1 MTYRA
6 YIIAFVL
13 SATALHSE
21 LASSD
26 TGLFRTLS
34 AGTPERGTIWVSNS
48 AFYAPIEAN
57 SVLKDRYGVTKS
69 DVMSSLTHASLGLT
83 NRIALT
89 GTFPFYADMFS
100 QGSRSGEKTGPGD
113 VAVGL
118 RMSLKP
124 RGPMRSITVGGGVC
138 IPEEMGYGAEPLGF
152 RTFSTGELAYNAEMS
167 FGFAVKSAEAYVSG
181 IYHASPNV
189 KPPSVIRS
197 GDVFYE
203 SAYGYLGIG
212 RADADGRAEV
222 IFQDHVILTTGFA
235 VPVRPWVSGLFE
247 VSAAKFIE
255 KPRRD
260 TIMRA
265 ASGVRVGKTGGF
277 NVSTGI
283 DFRLSGDIPSHTYLL
298 QVTIPFLKPRDLLRK
313 PLPAEPVR
321 KDLVRSR
328 NSLVAVND
336 FGKSDLTFPYE
347 KEVKNAFLRE
357 LESMRIMD
365 IVSEERV
372 NTANAR
378 MRFVARKEGSERLG
392 IRLGAN
398 YLINA
403 DVSEYSVERSTQRA
417 IPLVLDFPQTT
428 LSISANATVTD
439 LVTGKTHNL
448 GNITASMKKSR
459 GMRFFPQG
467 PSSDLVYH
475 SEPERRIYEKELI
488 DLWVKQ
494 FNQVIIDN
502 LDVFGWEPKRTE
514 LRGDEETKG

>member
-6 YIIAFVL
+6 YIIVFVL
-13 SATALHSE
+13 SATAILPGF
-21 LASSD
+21 AKAD
-26 TGLFRTLS
+26 TGLFRTLP

-57 SVLKDRYGVTKS
+57 SVLKDRYGVTESKIL
-69 DVMSSLTHASLGLT
+69 SSLTHASLGLT
-83 NRIALT
+83 NRLAMT
-89 GTFPFYADMFS
+89 GTFPFYADVFS
-100 QGSRSGEKTGPGD
+100 QGSRSGDKTGPGD

-167 FGFAVKSAEAYVSG
+167 FGFAIKSVEAYVSG
-181 IYHASPNV
+181 VYNASPNV
-189 KPPSVIRS
+189 KPPTTVRS
-197 GDVFYE
+197 DDVFYD

-212 RADADGRAEV
+212 RADGDGRAEV
-222 IFQDHVILTTGFA
+222 IFQDHVILTTAFA
-235 VPVRPWVSGLFE
+235 VPIRPWISGLFE
-247 VSAAKFIE
+247 VGAARFIE

-265 ASGVRVGKTGGF
+265 APGVRFGKPGGF

-283 DFRLSGDIPSHTYLL
+283 DLRLSGDIPGHTYLL
-298 QVTIPFLKPRDLLRK
+298 QVTIPFLRPKELLRK

-336 FGKSDLTFPYE
+336 FSKSDLTFPYE
-347 KEVKNAFLRE
+347 EEVKNAFLRE

-372 NTANAR
+372 DTANAR
-378 MRFVARKEGSERLG
+378 MRFVARKDGLERLG

-403 DVSEYSVERSTQRA
+403 DVSEYSIERGTQRS
-417 IPLVLDFPQTT
+417 IPLVLDFPHTMF
-428 LSISANATVTD
+428 SISANATVTD
-439 LVTGKTHNL
+439 LVTGKTHDL
-448 GNITASMKKSR
+448 GIITASMKKSR
-459 GMRFFPQG
+459 GMRFFPHG
-467 PSSDLVYH
+467 PSTDLVYH
-475 SEPERRIYEKELI
+475 SEPELRKYEKELI
-488 DLWVKQ
+488 DLWLKH